1 MPRPANHRRW
11 SSRAATHADS
21 SATAAC
27 DESARAMRGTPPAS
41 HRRDD
46 RHGAAIAAVDGAA
59 PQRVSP
65 HPSRCAALRSTTRAS
80 IEGQK
85 RSCGARSGAARS
97 RRPTDE
103 RPRRDRER
111 ATGTSRCQRLPVN
124 GAPRVIDRGHRV
136 AVQRP
141 CHAAIAW
148 KCAASC
154 ALRDRGVIS
163 EGRASG
169 TLSPCAGRAP
179 DSRCRRCES
188 IGRGAC
194 RRQLASAWTR
204 VGAALIAPRTWG
216 AQAVAYRARRGGAAC
231 ADTRASGA
239 PHAIARSHARAD
251 SVVVRS
257 RDQ

>member
-136 AVQRP
+136 QFNDHAMRRSRGNAPRP
-141 CHAAIAW
+141 PRSALE
-148 KCAASC
+148 AS
-154 ALRDRGVIS
+154 
-163 EGRASG
+163 
-169 TLSPCAGRAP
+169 SPKDARAGRCLLAP
-179 DSRCRRCES
+179 VARRILDAVGASQSDEARAGGSSRRRGHAS
-188 IGRGAC
+188 ARRSSRPARGA
-194 RRQLASAWTR
+194 RRR
-204 VGAALIAPRTWG
+204 
-216 AQAVAYRARRGGAAC
+216 
-231 ADTRASGA
+231 
-239 PHAIARSHARAD
+239 
-251 SVVVRS
+251 
-257 RDQ
+257 